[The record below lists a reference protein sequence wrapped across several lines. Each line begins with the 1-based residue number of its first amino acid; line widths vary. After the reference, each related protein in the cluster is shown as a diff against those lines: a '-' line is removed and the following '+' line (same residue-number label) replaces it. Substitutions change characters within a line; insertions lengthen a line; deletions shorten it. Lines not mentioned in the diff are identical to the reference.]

1 MLKVVESRTLQP
13 KSSSSTPDSWLKVDN
28 INTEEA
34 RFTAKDQDSFDVALA
49 SIKTNPNLA
58 SLLNT
63 SPSSYIPEL
72 YPRQHLT
79 KTSRSDFATPHQ
91 FLQPLF
97 SITGRELGITSPS
110 TPYVYRILTLSSL
123 SQFKGISPE
132 LDVVKDTSFQ
142 LFASLSRAAVNLPT
156 SAFPYQINAVPS
168 NSAQD
173 PVPTEMEDVQ
183 QVSENGSTSQ
193 TRQGEVAEEVMERLV
208 TGQKIIVEK
217 TERDIIEKE
226 MGMQRRKRV
235 GELDEARKGWLD
247 KWVRGEVML

>member
-1 MLKVVESRTLQP
+1 MLKVVESRTLRH

-28 INTEEA
+28 VNIEEA
-34 RFTAKDQDSFDVALA
+34 RFTAEDQDSFDVALA
-49 SIKTNPNLA
+49 SIKTNPALA

-63 SPSSYIPEL
+63 SSNSYIPDL
-72 YPRQHLT
+72 YPRQRLT
-79 KTSRSDFATPHQ
+79 KTSRTDFSTPRR

-97 SITGRELGITSPS
+97 SITGRELGTTSPS

-123 SQFKGISPE
+123 FQFKGISPE

-173 PVPTEMEDVQ
+173 PVQSAMEDVQ
-183 QVSENGSTSQ
+183 ENGSTSQ
-193 TRQGEVAEEVMERLV
+193 IRGGEVAEEVMERLKS
-208 TGQKIIVEK
+208 GQRIIVEK

-235 GELDEARKGWLD
+235 GERLVG
-247 KWVRGEVML
+247 